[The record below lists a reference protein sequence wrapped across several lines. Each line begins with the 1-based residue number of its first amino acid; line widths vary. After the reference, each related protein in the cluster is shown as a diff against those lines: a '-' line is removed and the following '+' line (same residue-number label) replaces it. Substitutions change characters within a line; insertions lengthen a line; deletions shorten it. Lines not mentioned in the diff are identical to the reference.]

1 MVNDQEDG
9 QERDG
14 ETTLNDFAYILICR
28 TLNVPI
34 VTETFIVFLL
44 YVTATSY

>member
-14 ETTLNDFAYILICR
+14 ETTLNDFCLYIIMQ
-28 TLNVPI
+28 NS
-34 VTETFIVFLL
+34 L
-44 YVTATSY
+44 YPYSN

>member
-14 ETTLNDFAYILICR
+14 ETTLNDFAYTYIIMQNSLI
-28 TLNVPI
+28 
-34 VTETFIVFLL
+34 FL
-44 YVTATSY
+44 